1 MFYQSVCHFHLII
14 HSMSVFSVLVSL
26 PNDSFA
32 SLPEISSDAPQPFW
46 WSSFHL
52 MLLSPSDFLHFF
64 WCSSALLI
72 FFIGANPFLFFVSPF
87 RVPFTGNLRSIPCHK
102 NPIHVLK
109 SSPLTAF
116 FQSDKNQMIFI
127 FLKYF
132 HISIS
137 QSRVH
142 FLANCSLP
150 KVLTPECGLSV
161 CLWRQALRPH
171 LWPDYSR
178 RLPTDNQT

>member
-1 MFYQSVCHFHLII
+1 MCSFWKFIFFLFYYVLSERLSFSLVNPFHVRVQCPCLSSKRLVCFVTRDFFWCSSALLMFFIYIWCSSALLI
-14 HSMSVFSVLVSL
+14 F
-26 PNDSFA
+26 F
-32 SLPEISSDAPQPFW
+32 ISSDAPRPFW
-46 WSSFHL
+46 FSSFLL

-116 FQSDKNQMIFI
+116 
-127 FLKYF
+127 
-132 HISIS
+132 
-137 QSRVH
+137 
-142 FLANCSLP
+142 
-150 KVLTPECGLSV
+150 SV
-161 CLWRQALRPH
+161 R
-171 LWPDYSR
+171 
-178 RLPTDNQT
+178 

>member
-116 FQSDKNQMIFI
+116 FSQIRIKWFSSSQSTFI
-127 FLKYF
+127 FPYPSPK
-132 HISIS
+132 SIFL
-137 QSRVH
+137 QIVH
-142 FLANCSLP
+142 YQKCWR
-150 KVLTPECGLSV
+150 LSV
-161 CLWRQALRPH
+161 V
-171 LWPDYSR
+171 
-178 RLPTDNQT
+178 